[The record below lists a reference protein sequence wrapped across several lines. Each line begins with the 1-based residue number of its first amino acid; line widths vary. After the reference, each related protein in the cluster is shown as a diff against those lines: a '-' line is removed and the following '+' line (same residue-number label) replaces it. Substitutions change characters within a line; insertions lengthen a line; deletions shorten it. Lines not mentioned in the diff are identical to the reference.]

1 MSISSGESPSKRM
14 TSTSAATSSTAAVAG
29 DSPSG
34 ATGSDLTDGASTS
47 QDNRFSEF
55 RKVCQHLENESS
67 YNAKTKVVANFIK
80 RGSSGGIYMY

>member
-1 MSISSGESPSKRM
+1 MSSGESPSKRM

-34 ATGSDLTDGASTS
+34 ATGSDLTDHDGASTS

-55 RKVCQHLENESS
+55 RKVCQHLESESS

-80 RGSSGGIYMY
+80 RGSSGGILVY